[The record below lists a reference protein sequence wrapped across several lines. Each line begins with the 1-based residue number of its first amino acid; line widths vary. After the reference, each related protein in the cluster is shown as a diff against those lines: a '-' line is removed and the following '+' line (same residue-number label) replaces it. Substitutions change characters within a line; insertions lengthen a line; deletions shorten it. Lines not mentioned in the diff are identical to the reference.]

1 MLQYRQKH
9 RCTVHCHK
17 QAIIVHTHI
26 HRNCFPVVALGK
38 LKLHYGPPE
47 GSGERGIEE
56 EEKRERKRG
65 GGGVASVMVLLS
77 YDHHEDIT
85 VRQKNRDH
93 VCTLSSYFLLP
104 ILFLL
109 KMYLTS

>member
-26 HRNCFPVVALGK
+26 HKYCFPVVALGK

-47 GSGERGIEE
+47 GMGEGRIEK
-56 EEKRERKRG
+56 EEKRERL
-65 GGGVASVMVLLS
+65 ASVLFSSALDIKNVL
-77 YDHHEDIT
+77 
-85 VRQKNRDH
+85 V
-93 VCTLSSYFLLP
+93 
-104 ILFLL
+104 
-109 KMYLTS
+109 